1 MKKTES
7 LCIGTRLNP
16 KQKKEFDLLAKEKG
30 MSTSLL
36 LKQVILD
43 YLEDETKKITDFDIL
58 NTLFLEQKKKIE
70 QLSVSQEYF
79 TQLFNFWLNTW
90 FMSHPKI
97 NDETYKEKMNMAIK
111 RKDDFINLF
120 NEKGYDE
127 NKTLFQINFMNE
139 IEEG

>member
-1 MKKTES
+1 MEETTV
-7 LCIGTRLNP
+7 LGTRITK
-16 KQKKEFDLLAKEKG
+16 KQKKKFDSLAKEKG
-30 MSTSLL
+30 MSSSLL
-36 LKQVILD
+36 LKQIVVD
-43 YLEDETKKITDFDIL
+43 YIEDETKKITDFDIL

-97 NDETYKEKMNMAIK
+97 NDETYKERMNMAIK

>member
-1 MKKTES
+1 MEETTI
-7 LCIGTRLNP
+7 LGTRITI
-16 KQKKEFDLLAKEKG
+16 KQKKKFDSLANEKG
-30 MSTSLL
+30 MSSSLL
-36 LKQVILD
+36 LKQIVVNYI
-43 YLEDETKKITDFDIL
+43 EDETKKITDFDIL

>member
-1 MKKTES
+1 MKES
-7 LCIGTRLNP
+7 LTLTTRVT
-16 KQKKEFDLLAKEKG
+16 KEQRKKFELLAKEKG
-30 MSTSLL
+30 MSPSLL
-36 LKQVILD
+36 LKQITLD
-43 YLEDETKKITDFDIL
+43 YIEDETKKITDFDIL

-97 NDETYKEKMNMAIK
+97 SDETYKERMNMAIK

-139 IEEG
+139 MEEG

>member
-1 MKKTES
+1 MEETTI
-7 LCIGTRLNP
+7 LGTRITI
-16 KQKKEFDLLAKEKG
+16 KQKKKFDSLANEKG
-30 MSTSLL
+30 MSSSLL
-36 LKQVILD
+36 LKQIVVD
-43 YLEDETKKITDFDIL
+43 YIEDETKKITDFDIL